1 MWLLENEEAFQGRR
15 LWLRPGKT
23 YLFGRTVAEAGQ
35 LAISHNTIS
44 RKHLTITIDRVGD
57 GDALHPSRRS
67 KITIEDLATKIGTVV
82 NGKKLKG
89 TKYVVE
95 NGQDVE
101 MTMGKCPNKFRLTWK
116 LVALTFSFSSK
127 ELQAKP
133 INALQSRL
141 EQLDIKLLVDYNV
154 DFTTHVV
161 AKKRNTAKG
170 LQALING
177 RFIVTESFLDAV
189 TQAADPVDDGNG
201 SQTCALEQNFD
212 ESWPDPMKHLP
223 PRGGEPFEH
232 PDEIYT
238 PDPGRL
244 DLFDG
249 YTFIFYDATQY
260 NNLLAP
266 ITNGGGKALV
276 EIVKP
281 GETSS
286 DDFVRYVKGVAGEKG
301 LGSFNDGSEGKGV
314 VVVRYLPT
322 KGEHVPWYTDFITT
336 VSLRLDHRPIEQNE
350 FLEAILIKD
359 ASMLRRPLE
368 VEEQSGTSAIPSQAP
383 QSLGDSSSA
392 AAAPAAG
399 PSAAVEAEPTTRRPR
414 MRKPVKRRFAGF
426 DDGSDIDMDEV
437 KPPAVQAIPP
447 NDVVEES
454 GLFVS
459 QEPDHPP
466 EDHSTITQKRSAPA
480 EDDLM
485 EGMAPAAA
493 RFKRQRIAMGNNF
506 ASEAQEMP
514 PPEPPKPIKKEKRE
528 INILAEAAR
537 HRQEQEA
544 RARAEQEDLAQLPDD
559 IDLAEI
565 RRLNIVEEIELRKPE
580 STMRSRDQDVADG
593 RWNPKW
599 NGIQNFKKFRRRGE
613 VVGRQPARTIIAVDE
628 VQSKKFGVGDNY
640 WLEEET
646 APRSNLG
653 TRLQSALRED
663 SPPPISRIPSGLGRN
678 THKGSETPA
687 NVNEGGDSEDAEEEA
702 DSQPPRGSYGRRTAA
717 QGTAGSGG
725 SRSQSSAQT
734 SQSLGKR
741 AAASTLSGQSSKRQ
755 RLPPQPIQVDDSED
769 DSDDELKFRFGR
781 RR

>member
-1 MWLLENEEAFQGRR
+1 MWLLENEEAFECRR

-44 RKHLTITIDRVGD
+44 RKHLTITIDPVGD

-89 TKYVVE
+89 TKYAVE

-101 MTMGKCPNKFRLTWK
+101 MTMGKCPNKFRLTWRP
-116 LVALTFSFSSK
+116 VAFTFSFSSK
-127 ELQAKP
+127 ELLAKP
-133 INALQSRL
+133 ISALQSRF
-141 EQLDIKLLVDYNV
+141 EQLDIKLLVDYNI

-177 RFIVTESFLDAV
+177 QFIVTESFLDAI
-189 TQAADPVDDGNG
+189 TKAADPVDDGNG

-238 PDPGRL
+238 PDSGRINI
-244 DLFDG
+244 FDG
-249 YTFIFYDATQY
+249 YTFIFYDSTQY

-266 ITNGGGKALV
+266 ITNGGGKALAETV
-276 EIVKP
+276 RP
-281 GETSS
+281 GETLS
-286 DDFVRYVKGVAGEKG
+286 DDFVRYVKSVAGEKG
-301 LGSFNDGSEGKGV
+301 LGSFDDGSEGKGV

-322 KGEHVPWYTDFITT
+322 KGDHVQWYTSFITT
-336 VSLRLDHRPIEQNE
+336 VSLQLDHRPIEQNE

-368 VEEQSGTSAIPSQAP
+368 VEDQSGTSMIASQAP
-383 QSLGDSSSA
+383 HPSGESST
-392 AAAPAAG
+392 
-399 PSAAVEAEPTTRRPR
+399 AAVEPEPTTRRSR
-414 MRKPVKRRFAGF
+414 VRKPVKRRFMGF
-426 DDGSDIDMDEV
+426 DDGSDIDMDEA
-437 KPPAVQAIPP
+437 KPPVPEAVSANEVI
-447 NDVVEES
+447 EEG

-459 QEPDHPP
+459 QEPDPIH
-466 EDHSTITQKRSAPA
+466 EEHSHTTQKRSAPV

-493 RFKRQRIAMGNNF
+493 RFKRQRIAMGSDF
-506 ASEAQEMP
+506 ASEAPEP
-514 PPEPPKPIKKEKRE
+514 PPTQPPKPIKKEKKE

-544 RARAEQEDLAQLPDD
+544 RARAEQEDLAQLPAD

-565 RRLNIVEEIELRKPE
+565 RRLNIVEEIELRKPDN
-580 STMRSRDQDVADG
+580 TTRSRDQDIADG
-593 RWNPKW
+593 RWDPKW
-599 NGIQNFKKFRRRGE
+599 NGVKNFKKFRRRGE
-613 VVGRQPARTIIAVDE
+613 AAGRQPARTIITVDE

-640 WLEEET
+640 WLEDET
-646 APRSNLG
+646 LPRASSGARFQPAPRG
-653 TRLQSALRED
+653 E
-663 SPPPISRIPSGLGRN
+663 SPQPISQISSGVNRN
-678 THKGSETPA
+678 AQKVGETPA
-687 NVNEGGDSEDAEEEA
+687 TRDDDGDSADPEEDE
-702 DSQPPRGSYGRRTAA
+702 DSQPPRGSYGRRTGIQA
-717 QGTAGSGG
+717 TASSRG

-741 AAASTLSGQSSKRQ
+741 AAPSTLSGQSSKRQ
-755 RLPPQPIQVDDSED
+755 RPPPQPIQVADSDD
-769 DSDDELKFRFGR
+769 DSDDELKFKFGR

>member
-1 MWLLENEEAFQGRR
+1 MWLLENQAAFQGRR

-44 RKHLTITIDRVGD
+44 RKHLTITIDAVGD
-57 GDALHPSRRS
+57 SDALHPARRS
-67 KITIEDLATKIGTVV
+67 QVTIEDLATKIGTVV

-101 MTMGKCPNKFRLTWK
+101 MTMGKCPNKFRLTWAP
-116 LVALTFSFSSK
+116 VAFTFSFSSK

-133 INALQSRL
+133 IDALRSRF
-141 EQLDIKLLVDYNV
+141 EQLDIKLLVDYNI

-177 RFIVTESFLDAV
+177 KFIVTESFLDAV
-189 TQAADPVDDGNG
+189 AQAADPVDDGNG

-238 PDPGRL
+238 PDTGRI
-244 DLFDG
+244 DVFDG
-249 YTFIFYDATQY
+249 YTFIFYDPTQY

-276 EIVKP
+276 ETVTA
-281 GETSS
+281 GETLS
-286 DDFVRYVKGVAGEKG
+286 DDFVRYVKSVAGEKG
-301 LGSFNDGSEGKGV
+301 LGSFDDGSEGKGA

-322 KGEHVPWYTDFITT
+322 KGDHVQWYTDFITA

-350 FLEAILIKD
+350 FLEAILTKD

-368 VEEQSGTSAIPSQAP
+368 VEEQSGTSAIQPQPTQPS
-383 QSLGDSSSA
+383 GSSCASA
-392 AAAPAAG
+392 IEP
-399 PSAAVEAEPTTRRPR
+399 EARTRRLR
-414 MRKPVKRRFAGF
+414 IRKPVKRRFMGF
-426 DDGSDIDMDEV
+426 DDGSDIDMDDA
-437 KPPAVQAIPP
+437 KPAIAEAIRP
-447 NDVVEES
+447 NEGSEEG

-459 QEPDHPP
+459 QEPDQPP
-466 EDHSTITQKRSAPA
+466 DNHSNITQKRGAPV

-493 RFKRQRIAMGNNF
+493 RFKRQRIAMGSDL
-506 ASEAQEMP
+506 ASEPPESP
-514 PPEPPKPIKKEKRE
+514 PPEPPKPIKKEKKE

-537 HRQEQEA
+537 HREEQEA

-580 STMRSRDQDVADG
+580 GITRTRDQDIADG
-593 RWNPKW
+593 RWDPKW
-599 NGIQNFKKFRRRGE
+599 NGVKNFKKFRRRGE
-613 VVGRQPARTIIAVDE
+613 VTGRQPARTIISVDE
-628 VQSKKFGVGDNY
+628 VQSKQFGVGDNY
-640 WLEEET
+640 WLEEEPVSRT
-646 APRSNLG
+646 NSG
-653 TRLQSALRED
+653 SRLQSMPRNE
-663 SPPPISRIPSGLGRN
+663 SPQPISQISSGLGRSAQ
-678 THKGSETPA
+678 KASETRA
-687 NVNEGGDSEDAEEEA
+687 AQDDESDAAESQEE
-702 DSQPPRGSYGRRTAA
+702 DSQPPRGSYGRR
-717 QGTAGSGG
+717 AGLQATTSSRG

-741 AAASTLSGQSSKRQ
+741 PAASTLSGQSSKRQ
-755 RLPPQPIQVDDSED
+755 RPPPQSIQVDDSED
-769 DSDDELKFRFGR
+769 DSDDDLKFRFGR

>member
-1 MWLLENEEAFQGRR
+1 MIDSITWTSVAF
-15 LWLRPGKT
+15 
-23 YLFGRTVAEAGQ
+23 
-35 LAISHNTIS
+35 
-44 RKHLTITIDRVGD
+44 
-57 GDALHPSRRS
+57 
-67 KITIEDLATKIGTVV
+67 
-82 NGKKLKG
+82 
-89 TKYVVE
+89 
-95 NGQDVE
+95 
-101 MTMGKCPNKFRLTWK
+101 
-116 LVALTFSFSSK
+116 TFSFSSK

-133 INALQSRL
+133 IDALRSRF
-141 EQLDIKLLVDYNV
+141 EQLDIKLLVDYNI

-177 RFIVTESFLDAV
+177 KFIVTESFLDAV

-212 ESWPDPMKHLP
+212 ESWPDPVKHLP

-238 PDPGRL
+238 PDTGRV
-244 DLFDG
+244 DVFDG
-249 YTFIFYDATQY
+249 YSFIFYDSTQY

-266 ITNGGGKALV
+266 ITNGGGKALIETV
-276 EIVKP
+276 TS
-281 GETSS
+281 GETLS

-301 LGSFNDGSEGKGV
+301 LGSFDDGSEGKGV

-322 KGEHVPWYTDFITT
+322 KGDHVQWYTEFITT

-350 FLEAILIKD
+350 FLEAILTKD

-368 VEEQSGTSAIPSQAP
+368 VEEQSGTSTIPLQAP
-383 QSLGDSSSA
+383 QPSGDSSTS
-392 AAAPAAG
+392 
-399 PSAAVEAEPTTRRPR
+399 AVEPEPSTRRTR
-414 MRKPVKRRFAGF
+414 MRKPVKRRFMGF
-426 DDGSDIDMDEV
+426 DDGSDIEMDEA
-437 KPPAVQAIPP
+437 KPLVVEATRP
-447 NDVVEES
+447 NGVVEEG

-459 QEPDHPP
+459 QEPDQPSQ
-466 EDHSTITQKRSAPA
+466 DHSSITQKRGAPP

-493 RFKRQRIAMGNNF
+493 RFKRQKIAMGSDF
-506 ASEAQEMP
+506 AAETPESP
-514 PPEPPKPIKKEKRE
+514 PPEPAKPVKKEKRE

-565 RRLNIVEEIELRKPE
+565 RRLNIVEEVELRKPE
-580 STMRSRDQDVADG
+580 STMRTRDQDIADG
-593 RWNPKW
+593 RWDPKW
-599 NGIQNFKKFRRRGE
+599 NGTKNFKKFRRRGE
-613 VVGRQPARTIIAVDE
+613 ITGRQPARTIIAVDE

-646 APRSNLG
+646 VPRTNSG
-653 TRLQSALRED
+653 SRLQSAPRGE
-663 SPPPISRIPSGLGRN
+663 SPQPISQISSGLSRN
-678 THKGSETPA
+678 TGKTSERPVDQ
-687 NVNEGGDSEDAEEEA
+687 NDDSDAADPEDDE
-702 DSQPPRGSYGRRTAA
+702 DSQPPRGSYGRRTA
-717 QGTAGSGG
+717 TRGSTSTRG

-741 AAASTLSGQSSKRQ
+741 PASSTLSGQSSKRP
-755 RLPPQPIQVDDSED
+755 RPPPQPIQVEDSEE

>member
-44 RKHLTITIDRVGD
+44 RKHLTITIDGVGEN
-57 GDALHPSRRS
+57 DALHPSRRS
-67 KITIEDLATKIGTVV
+67 QVTIEDLATKIGTVV

-101 MTMGKCPNKFRLTWK
+101 MTMGKCPNKFRLTWTP
-116 LVALTFSFSSK
+116 VAFTFSFSSK

-133 INALQSRL
+133 IDDLRSRF
-141 EQLDIKLLVDYNV
+141 EQLDIKLLVDYNI

-177 RFIVTESFLDAV
+177 KFIVTESFLDAV
-189 TQAADPVDDGNG
+189 VQAADAVDDGNG

-212 ESWPDPMKHLP
+212 ESWPDPIKHLP

-238 PDPGRL
+238 PDTGRI
-244 DLFDG
+244 DVFEG
-249 YTFIFYDATQY
+249 YTFIFYDPAQY

-276 EIVKP
+276 ETVTA
-281 GETSS
+281 GETTS
-286 DDFVRYVKGVAGEKG
+286 DDFVRYVKSVAGEKG
-301 LGSFNDGSEGKGV
+301 LGSFDDGSEGKGV

-322 KGEHVPWYTDFITT
+322 KGDHVQWYTDFITT

-350 FLEAILIKD
+350 FLEAILTKD

-368 VEEQSGTSAIPSQAP
+368 VEEQSGTSAIQAQATQPS
-383 QSLGDSSSA
+383 GDSSAS
-392 AAAPAAG
+392 
-399 PSAAVEAEPTTRRPR
+399 AVELEATTRRSR
-414 MRKPVKRRFAGF
+414 IRKPVKRRFMGF
-426 DDGSDIDMDEV
+426 DDGSDIDMDEA
-437 KPPAVQAIPP
+437 KPAV
-447 NDVVEES
+447 VEAPRPSETAEEG

-459 QEPDHPP
+459 QEPDQPP
-466 EDHSTITQKRSAPA
+466 EDHSNSTQKRGAPV

-485 EGMAPAAA
+485 EGMAPAVA
-493 RFKRQRIAMGNNF
+493 RFKRQRIAMGSNL
-506 ASEAQEMP
+506 ASETPESP
-514 PPEPPKPIKKEKRE
+514 PPEPPKPIKKEKKE
-528 INILAEAAR
+528 MNILAEAAR

-559 IDLAEI
+559 VDLAEI

-580 STMRSRDQDVADG
+580 STTRTRDQEIADG
-593 RWNPKW
+593 RWDPKW
-599 NGIQNFKKFRRRGE
+599 NGIKNFKKFRRRGE
-613 VVGRQPARTIIAVDE
+613 VTGRQPARTIISVGE
-628 VQSKKFGVGDNY
+628 VQSKQFGVGDNY
-640 WLEEET
+640 WLEEEPVSRT
-646 APRSNLG
+646 NSG
-653 TRLQSALRED
+653 SRLQSMPRNE
-663 SPPPISRIPSGLGRN
+663 SPPPISQISSGLGRN
-678 THKGSETPA
+678 AQKVTATPA
-687 NVNEGGDSEDAEEEA
+687 GRDDDSDAADSQEE
-702 DSQPPRGSYGRRTAA
+702 DSQPPRGSYGRRAGL
-717 QGTAGSGG
+717 QGTASSRGT
-725 SRSQSSAQT
+725 RSQSSAQT

-741 AAASTLSGQSSKRQ
+741 PAADTLSGQSSKRQ
-755 RLPPQPIQVDDSED
+755 RPPPQPIQVDDSED